1 MSFWVRRR
9 ESSSVLGMLTLR
21 CPLDN
26 VYSWVYESGVQGRC
40 QSQREKLE
48 VNSAEIVVK
57 SWNAEERREAVGG
70 VRLVTPVP
78 VVRRELGTNDGD

>member
-1 MSFWVRRR
+1 M
-9 ESSSVLGMLTLR
+9 GMLTLR

-40 QSQREKLE
+40 QSQREKLV
-48 VNSAEIVVK
+48 VNSAETVVK
-57 SWNAEERREAVGG
+57 SWDAAEREAVGG